1 MTIIKFPSKK
11 NEPAFLNDIE
21 EDGYH
26 VYSLKNA
33 KIPGYYPPELPEY
46 PGVNIKDLQVVD
58 VITIRVFFRIGKGK
72 NMRIDGG
79 HINLKV
85 EHIDDSDTVLA
96 VILTELP
103 EEFPLKAGGS
113 LEIFED
119 EILYKTMVTV
129 H

>member
-1 MTIIKFPSKK
+1 MTIIKFPSRK
-11 NEPAFLNDIE
+11 NEPAFLSDIKK
-21 EDGYH
+21 DGYH

-33 KIPGYYPPELPEY
+33 KISDYYPNKFPEY
-46 PGVNIKDLQVVD
+46 PGVNIKDLQVD
-58 VITIRVFFRIGKGK
+58 NVITIRVFFGIGKGK

-79 HINLKV
+79 YIDLKV
-85 EHIDDSDTVLA
+85 EHIDGDTVLA

-103 EEFPLKAGGS
+103 EEFPFKAGGS

-119 EILYKTMVTV
+119 EILYKAEVTG

>member
-11 NEPAFLNDIE
+11 NEPAFLKDIE

-33 KIPGYYPPELPEY
+33 KTPGYYPPELPEY
-46 PGVNIKDLQVVD
+46 PGVNIKDIQVDD
-58 VITIRVFFRIGKGK
+58 VITIRVFFGIGKGK
-72 NMRIDGG
+72 KMRIDGG

-85 EHIDDSDTVLA
+85 EHIDGDTVLA
-96 VILTELP
+96 EILTELP
-103 EEFPLKAGGS
+103 GEFPLKAGGS

-119 EILYKTMVTV
+119 EILYKAEVTV